1 MGRNRKF
8 VADLKAYRDLTVAQM
23 RWVFVNSAIDVL
35 ADAQTSATGIT
46 AGGMLIEGR
55 IPVVSSDLINSLT
68 SGLNGAGG
76 TAGAE
81 SYSLALAGLEIG
93 DTAHFEWTMEYAA
106 RIEYGFS
113 GTDSLGRTYNQ
124 PGWQFVGLNAAKWPE
139 KVEARARQIRT

>member
-1 MGRNRKF
+1 MSKNRKF
-8 VADLKAYRDLTVAQM
+8 VADLKAYRDLTVEQM
-23 RWVFVNSAIDVL
+23 RTVFVDAAIDVL

-68 SGLNGAGG
+68 SGLNGGGG

-93 DTAHFEWTMEYAA
+93 DTARFEWTMEYAL
-106 RIEYGFS
+106 RVHEGFT
-113 GTDSLGRTYNQ
+113 GTDALGRSFNQ
-124 PGWQFVGLNAAKWPE
+124 PGWHFVGTNAARWPE
-139 KVEARARQIRT
+139 FVENRARLNST

>member
-1 MGRNRKF
+1 MSRNRRF
-8 VADLKAYRDLTVAQM
+8 VADIRHFRDMTKKNM
-23 RWVFVNSAIDVL
+23 RATFVDAAIDVL
-35 ADAQTSATGIT
+35 ADAQTSARGIT
-46 AGGMLIEGR
+46 AGGVLIEGR
-55 IPVVSSDLINSLT
+55 IPVVSKGLISSLT

-76 TAGAE
+76 MAGAE

-139 KVEARARQIRT
+139 KVAARARQIRT